1 MKRHLRT
8 QLDLIQPNLEDR
20 VRDKQSQQNSAH
32 DHHARDR
39 VIKTGDLVY
48 AKDFRNP
55 KAWIPGTVVKKT
67 GPVSAEVQLEDGQ
80 IIRRHQD
87 HLRIRTAVTQ
97 ETTTDALE
105 DTQLPTMEANLAG
118 NLDEPE
124 APAVEERIQ
133 PRRQPQRN
141 RHLPQ
146 HLQDYELADS
156 YVEHVTVYEQLLN
169 MTFKLK
175 FYCVS

>member
-1 MKRHLRT
+1 M
-8 QLDLIQPNLEDR
+8 
-20 VRDKQSQQNSAH
+20 
-32 DHHARDR
+32 
-39 VIKTGDLVY
+39 
-48 AKDFRNP
+48 
-55 KAWIPGTVVKKT
+55 
-67 GPVSAEVQLEDGQ
+67 SAEVQLEDGQ

-87 HLRIRTAVTQ
+87 HLRIGTAVTQ

-105 DTQLPTMEANLAG
+105 DTQLPTMEANLSG

-124 APAVEERIQ
+124 AQAVEERIQ

-156 YVEHVTVYEQLLN
+156 
-169 MTFKLK
+169 
-175 FYCVS
+175 